1 MNNTRL
7 MSRLFSATEE
17 KDEELTAQ
25 VGKDIEDAKE
35 HGVVDTEEL
44 KYEDQGDGSVAIT
57 DKGNGEVT
65 IAERSEDGN
74 YELYPAEL
82 TQQIE
87 GFIHPEGDGVTPG
100 QQVGAPDEYVE
111 NHLGGEEI
119 SEQGY
124 EGNVEETAI
133 EGPEA
138 EDDENCPNC
147 GKNPCECEEDKDE
160 EKEFS
165 VSTDNM
171 AVIRIFNDQAFCE
184 RIFSEVIDSE
194 ETAKVGNLKIEKVED
209 EDNTVIVTDEVTGDQ
224 AKVTMDDEEMEVTE
238 LDSKNFSDDEFGYG
252 DPEQYEALRVVGVDP
267 INHTLVDAEEYEEDS
282 AKELA
287 DRLSEQGVDSVE
299 IFDNPEDARDYAI
312 DLLDNLGVESVDDI
326 EEPEEATFS
335 DHTIY
340 LTRYYSSNTVLMDRM
355 FSEAENDIEVSQ
367 NKIED
372 AIESGE
378 EIETDDE
385 VVTPIDSKT
394 AIVEDKEN
402 DEYTKVTLDDDEMNL
417 DPISEDEAKDLMKDL
432 VVEDTDEDEDEDE
445 DEDDDEEEKTYSD
458 IYCDKYQTKFF
469 SRNEYMTDYMCR
481 LFSDEADEEDIVDA
495 IENGEEIEQDNEIIT
510 PIDANTAVIEDK
522 ENGEFTKAVL
532 DEDKESVEV
541 NPISEDEAEDL
552 MKDIEVDK
560 DNEVDESEFKEID
573 TNGDGEISLEEW
585 KNSGRDEEEFK
596 EIDTNGDGVISLEE
610 WNNQKSFS
618 DIYCDE
624 YQTRFFSENEYMT
637 DYMCRLFSE
646 EADEKDIEK
655 AIENGE
661 EIETDSEII
670 TPVDANT
677 AVIEDKENGEFTK
690 AVMDDET
697 LDVNP
702 ISEDEAEELTEDV
715 VADKD
720 NEIDESEFR
729 EIDTNGDGEITL
741 EEWKDSGRK
750 EEEFK
755 NIDTN
760 GDGVISIEEW
770 NHQKSFSTGDYILD
784 KFFADAVGVPQDQ
797 NQEQEIIPAVVD
809 PETGQLVPADQANG
823 EDADSPQMTVEAIE
837 DKAVA
842 AVQSIQAAAAEA
854 EATIMNAKAAPV
866 ENQEQ
871 NLQEAQFSS
880 REKYFSNTEDTLV
893 SWLNGTKMK

>member
-25 VGKDIEDAKE
+25 VGRDIEDAKE

-100 QQVGAPDEYVE
+100 QQVGAPDEHVE
-111 NHLGGEEI
+111 DHLDGEGT

-124 EGNVEETAI
+124 EGNVEETAE
-133 EGPEA
+133 EGPQA
-138 EDDENCPNC
+138 EEEECPEC
-147 GKNPCECEEDKDE
+147 GKNPCECKEDE

-171 AVIRIFNDQAFCE
+171 AVVRIFNDQAFCE
-184 RIFSEVIDSE
+184 RIFSEVIESE

-224 AKVTMDDEEMEVTE
+224 AKVTMDDDEMEVTE
-238 LDSKNFSDDEFGYG
+238 LDSKNFSDDEYGYG

-267 INHTLVDAEEYEEDS
+267 INHTLIDAEEYEEDS
-282 AKELA
+282 ARELA
-287 DRLSEQGVDSVE
+287 ERLSEQGVDSVE
-299 IFDNPEDARDYAI
+299 IFDNPEDARDYAL
-312 DLLDNLGVESVDDI
+312 DLLDNLGVEDVNDI

-340 LTRYYSSNTVLMDRM
+340 LTRYYSNNTVLMDRM

-367 NKIED
+367 EKIED

-385 VVTPIDSKT
+385 IVTPIDSKT

-402 DEYTKVTLDDDEMNL
+402 DEYTKVTIDGDEMNL

-432 VVEDTDEDEDEDE
+432 VVEDTDEDED
-445 DEDDDEEEKTYSD
+445 DEEEKDYSD
-458 IYCDKYQTKFF
+458 IYCDEDETRFF
-469 SRNEYMTDYMCR
+469 SENEEMTDYMCR
-481 LFSDEADEEDIVDA
+481 LFSEDADEEDIVDA
-495 IENGEEIEQDNEIIT
+495 IESGEEIEQDNEIIT
-510 PIDANTAVIEDK
+510 PVDANTAVIEDK

-532 DEDKESVEV
+532 DEDGEGVEV
-541 NPISEDEAEDL
+541 NPISEEEAEDL
-552 MKDIEVDK
+552 MKDLKVEDK
-560 DNEVDESEFKEID
+560 DEDE
-573 TNGDGEISLEEW
+573 
-585 KNSGRDEEEFK
+585 DEK
-596 EIDTNGDGVISLEE
+596 DY
-610 WNNQKSFS
+610 S

-624 YQTRFFSENEYMT
+624 DETRFFSENEEMT
-637 DYMCRLFSE
+637 EYMCRLFSE
-646 EADEKDIEK
+646 EADEK
-655 AIENGE
+655 AIEDAIESGD
-661 EIETDSEII
+661 EIETDTEII

-702 ISEDEAEELTEDV
+702 ISEDEAKELTENI
-715 VADKD
+715 VADEDSEKD
-720 NEIDESEFR
+720 ETEFR

-741 EEWKDSGRK
+741 DEWKDSGK
-750 EEEFK
+750 NEEEFK
-755 NIDTN
+755 AIDTD
-760 GDGVISIEEW
+760 GDGKISIEEW
-770 NHQKSFSTGDYILD
+770 NHQKSFSTGDYVLD
-784 KFFADAVGVPQDQ
+784 KFFADAVGVPQNP
-797 NQEQEIIPAVVD
+797 NQEPEIIPAVVD
-809 PETGQLVPADQANG
+809 PATGQLVPADQG
-823 EDADSPQMTVEAIE
+823 EEEDPNAPQMTVEAIE

-854 EATIMNAKAAPV
+854 EATILNAKAAPV

-871 NLQEAQFSS
+871 NLQEAQFSEN
-880 REKYFSNTEDTLV
+880 EKYFSNTEDTLV
-893 SWLNGTKMK
+893 SWLSGTQMK

>member
-35 HGVVDTEEL
+35 HGVVDTDEL
-44 KYEDQGDGSVAIT
+44 KYEDQGNGSVAIT

-100 QQVGAPDEYVE
+100 QQVGAPDEYAE

-124 EGNVEETAI
+124 EGNVEETAE

-138 EDDENCPNC
+138 EDELCPNC
-147 GKNPCECEEDKDE
+147 GKNPCECEEDE

-171 AVIRIFNDQAFCE
+171 AVVRIFNDQAFCE

-194 ETAKVGNLKIEKVED
+194 ETAKIGNLKIEKVED

-224 AKVTMDDEEMEVTE
+224 AKVTMDDDEMEVTE
-238 LDSKNFSDDEFGYG
+238 LDSKNFSEDEFGYG

-267 INHTLVDAEEYEEDS
+267 INHTLVDAEEYDEDS
-282 AKELA
+282 ARELVE
-287 DRLSEQGVDSVE
+287 RLSEQGVDSVQV
-299 IFDNPEDARDYAI
+299 FDNPEDARNYAI
-312 DLLDNLGVESVDDI
+312 DLLNNLGVESVDDI

-340 LTRYYSSNTVLMDRM
+340 LTRYFSNNTVLMDRM
-355 FSEAENDIEVSQ
+355 FSEAENDINVSQ
-367 NKIED
+367 DKIED

-385 VVTPIDSKT
+385 IVTPIDNKT

-432 VVEDTDEDEDEDE
+432 VVEDTDEDE
-445 DEDDDEEEKTYSD
+445 EEKDYSD
-458 IYCDKYQTKFF
+458 IYCDENETRFF
-469 SRNEYMTDYMCR
+469 SENELMTDYMCR
-481 LFSDEADEEDIVDA
+481 LFSEEADEEDIVDA
-495 IENGEEIEQDNEIIT
+495 IENGEEIEQDGEIIT
-510 PIDANTAVIEDK
+510 PIDSKTAVIEDK
-522 ENGEFTKAVL
+522 ENGEFTKAIL
-532 DEDKESVEV
+532 DKDGKGVEV
-541 NPISEDEAEDL
+541 NSISEDEAKDL
-552 MKDIEVDK
+552 MKDIEVEDNDK
-560 DNEVDESEFKEID
+560 DEDEKD
-573 TNGDGEISLEEW
+573 
-585 KNSGRDEEEFK
+585 
-596 EIDTNGDGVISLEE
+596 
-610 WNNQKSFS
+610 FS
-618 DIYCDE
+618 DVYCDE
-624 YQTRFFSENEYMT
+624 NETRFFSENELMT

-646 EADEKDIEK
+646 EADEKAIED
-655 AIENGE
+655 AIENGD

-670 TPVDANT
+670 TPVDSKT

-702 ISEDEAEELTEDV
+702 ISEDEAKELT
-715 VADKD
+715 KD
-720 NEIDESEFR
+720 LVSDDDSEKDESEFR
-729 EIDTNGDGEITL
+729 EIDTDGDGEITL

-755 NIDTN
+755 NIDTD

-770 NHQKSFSTGDYILD
+770 NHQKSFSTGDYVLD
-784 KFFADAVGVPQDQ
+784 KFFADAVGVPQDPN
-797 NQEQEIIPAVVD
+797 NQEPEIIPAIVD
-809 PETGQLVPADQANG
+809 PATGQLVPADQAQG
-823 EDADSPQMTVEAIE
+823 EEDPNAPQMTVEAIE

-871 NLQEAQFSS
+871 NLQEAQFSEDES
-880 REKYFSNTEDTLV
+880 EKYFSNSEDTLV
-893 SWLNGTKMK
+893 SWLNVTQMR